1 MRRMLCIL
9 LAVLGSAAFVYA
21 QSSATPEKT
30 TGTICL
36 SSCIVQ
42 VDNAP
47 TCDPSC
53 TSARGVAELIDDSG
67 TVMQIANQNICRSH
81 LGQHVKV
88 TVVPTEKAREVE
100 LKQQQEYQIMEI
112 ENELR
117 P

>member
-1 MRRMLCIL
+1 MRQMLCIL
-9 LAVLGSAAFVYA
+9 LAVLGTAAFTHA

-53 TSARGVAELIDDSG
+53 TSDRGVAELIGDSG
-67 TVMQIANQNICRSH
+67 TIMQITNQNICQSH
-81 LGQHVKV
+81 MGKHVKV
-88 TVVPTEKAREVE
+88 TVVPTEKAREAT
-100 LKQQQEYQIMEI
+100 LQQQQEYQIMEI